1 MLTAVRGY
9 QLAGGEG
16 LNNKLGSNKVRE
28 ENNYRWR
35 GAAAEGMKLKGS
47 GEDRLESEKND
58 SDRRSAERHRTQDT
72 THKTPDVGCHL
83 VLVPESAAQGS

>member
-1 MLTAVRGY
+1 MLAAVRGY

-47 GEDRLESEKND
+47 GEDRLEVKRTTQTAGQLKDTRHQTCRLPSCP
-58 SDRRSAERHRTQDT
+58 SA
-72 THKTPDVGCHL
+72 
-83 VLVPESAAQGS
+83 

>member
-35 GAAAEGMKLKGS
+35 GAAAQGMKLKGS
-47 GEDRLESEKND
+47 GEDRLEVK
-58 SDRRSAERHRTQDT
+58 RTTQTAGQLKDT
-72 THKTPDVGCHL
+72 RHKTPDTSVAIL
-83 VLVPESAAQGS
+83 S